1 MIVRYWLKCGVCE
14 KPHTVR
20 IGVGLDASQTHKFP
34 CCGCKEE
41 IVLRMDLDHAKAGWR
56 IVCVEN
62 CEPIHEA
69 SGAPIVN
76 LDPNFV
82 IPAAQQGKDMVFPRL
97 GQMLAMHEASR
108 SAPRSRF
115 AELVPPTNRNFRPYR
130 QPDYGAEWKLLRRA
144 WSLARNGQ
152 AELSEKQVA
161 AASAEFY
168 PPDHAVEDLP
178 NWIWRFVGL
187 VCTPGYEPLF
197 DSAIEAIEPLRGS
210 SLWDDFNEFYN
221 TAAEERGQAY
231 FEVMKDFFDQY
242 DEFAQVYFFIS
253 KGLPLPAGYC
263 TTSTDFEN
271 VKMFYGNVYEHFTSL
286 VEVLAALNNM
296 LAGRKYDAFQT
307 LTLSEYRKLDK
318 PGRFRAFEDN
328 EAFIALCSER
338 DNQIRNASHHVS
350 TVFDPTN
357 QMLRYRSG
365 K

>member
-69 SGAPIVN
+69 AGAPFVN

-82 IPAAQQGKDMVFPRL
+82 IPAEQQGTDMVFPRL

-152 AELSEKQVA
+152 TELSEKQVGSCPA
-161 AASAEFY
+161 IQKAAYKADLKDVEQLIVKAFSSALSDEEKTLLEQCRQLRNKLLHCDFHALRKKLAEQGAGSQRGDVKRVDIAGLSGTRMAAKIREVATGAPGSFEYVGETPAKAGTVFGWLFDAGISGNFKEAASSFA
-168 PPDHAVEDLP
+168 
-178 NWIWRFVGL
+178 R
-187 VCTPGYEPLF
+187 
-197 DSAIEAIEPLRGS
+197 
-210 SLWDDFNEFYN
+210 
-221 TAAEERGQAY
+221 AAGVIDR
-231 FEVMKDFFDQY
+231 
-242 DEFAQVYFFIS
+242 
-253 KGLPLPAGYC
+253 
-263 TTSTDFEN
+263 
-271 VKMFYGNVYEHFTSL
+271 
-286 VEVLAALNNM
+286 LAM
-296 LAGRKYDAFQT
+296 
-307 LTLSEYRKLDK
+307 
-318 PGRFRAFEDN
+318 
-328 EAFIALCSER
+328 I
-338 DNQIRNASHHVS
+338 
-350 TVFDPTN
+350 
-357 QMLRYRSG
+357 
-365 K
+365 